1 MYCVEKI
8 ARGILDA
15 IKGTKKTTLFTISS
29 TVPLRVKNKL
39 IIVRLFKTHSLIFFV
54 LDNIGSILVD
64 WYKKSNFNL
73 TAIQNRKYDKRK
85 SWNISQICQRFYDF
99 QTWMQFSEI
108 WNQSSISN
116 IRFDNTCTKIKN
128 TAEKW
133 KYHVFD

>member
-1 MYCVEKI
+1 MHYIMLNESCQMIIIKLYCVEKI

-64 WYKKSNFNL
+64 
-73 TAIQNRKYDKRK
+73 
-85 SWNISQICQRFYDF
+85 
-99 QTWMQFSEI
+99 
-108 WNQSSISN
+108 
-116 IRFDNTCTKIKN
+116 
-128 TAEKW
+128 
-133 KYHVFD
+133 